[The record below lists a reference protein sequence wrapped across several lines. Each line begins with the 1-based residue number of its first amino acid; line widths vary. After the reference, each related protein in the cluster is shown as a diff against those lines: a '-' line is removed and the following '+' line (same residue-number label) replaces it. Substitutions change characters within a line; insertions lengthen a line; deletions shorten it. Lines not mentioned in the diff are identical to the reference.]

1 LITRISVI
9 GITAITAA
17 LVILLSAFNGI
28 EEMITKLYSEF
39 DPDLSIR
46 IVKGKSFDE
55 SRMNFIH
62 LSEVDGV
69 ERIAKGAEE
78 EVILKHEDKWANATL
93 LGVDS
98 NFLSIT
104 KMEEH
109 IIEGKGDLLVKN
121 EPAAL
126 IGASLLDKLE
136 GFIPANVGHESLIFY
151 APKRKIKIGPGKNP
165 FFMQSFKLNG
175 RYNFNREVNASSVI
189 LPLEAVQKFTESHAR
204 LTVVFVDVRN
214 GKLRS
219 VQEEIQNFL
228 GSDFSVKSNLEK
240 NELIFKTSKSEKLIV
255 ILILVF
261 IFILA
266 AFNLVASLI
275 MLFVEKK
282 NDMNTLFNMGAD
294 RSLIFRIFFIEGLL
308 IAFKGILLGAL
319 IGYGVCFLQI
329 QFGLLTMPN
338 TGGEVFPMALSFKDG
353 LLIFALVSVLSI
365 IFSYFPVKYL
375 VKNSLT
381 N

>member
-1 LITRISVI
+1 
-9 GITAITAA
+9 
-17 LVILLSAFNGI
+17 
-28 EEMITKLYSEF
+28 
-39 DPDLSIR
+39 
-46 IVKGKSFDE
+46 VKGKSFDE
-55 SRMNFIH
+55 SRINFIH

-69 ERIAKGAEE
+69 ERIAKGVEE

-109 IIEGKGDLLVKN
+109 VIEGKGDLLVKN

-136 GFIPANVGHESLIFY
+136 GFIPSNVGHESLIFY

-175 RYNFNREVNASSVI
+175 RYNFNREVNATTVI

-204 LTVVFVDVRN
+204 LTVIFVDVRK

-228 GSDFSVKSNLEK
+228 GKDFSVKSNLEK

-338 TGGEVFPMALSFKDG
+338 TGEEVFPMALSFKDG
-353 LLIFALVSVLSI
+353 VLIFALVSVLSI
-365 IFSYFPVKYL
+365 VFSYFPVKYL

>member
-55 SRMNFIH
+55 SRINFIH

-175 RYNFNREVNASSVI
+175 RYNFNREVNASTVI
-189 LPLEAVQKFTESHAR
+189 LPLEAVQKFTEGHAR

-353 LLIFALVSVLSI
+353 LLIFALVTVLSI